1 MVLRYT
7 YPVLLCILILM
18 HGRWGYAVKDEIFR
32 ENETKISHH
41 IKSAEVGLFTMDEL
55 LNFHVGQKLPIFFP
69 IRNLS
74 LYPPFFL
81 PPKYQN
87 IIPFIKPAAMFNL
100 FKVPPSSPKG
110 KAFLGTLYSCDS
122 INGETTKICATSLDS
137 MLGFVKKAF
146 GPDVDFKFITTTH
159 PTLTTPVFQN
169 YTVLEPPVEI
179 VSVKKV
185 PCHPFPYFYAI
196 YFCHT
201 DLNYETRAFKLRL
214 VGDGSGDEVEAVIVC
229 HLDSKNLSSD
239 HLVFRMLGV
248 EKGSSYCHVF
258 RQGDILWIQQQTSGG
273 GVAAV

>member
-18 HGRWGYAVKDEIFR
+18 HGRWGYA
-32 ENETKISHH
+32 
-41 IKSAEVGLFTMDEL
+41 VGLFTMDEL

-169 YTVLEPPVEI
+169 YTVLGPPVEI

-185 PCHPFPYFYAI
+185 PCHP
-196 YFCHT
+196 
-201 DLNYETRAFKLRL
+201 AFRLRL
-214 VGDGSGDEVEAVIVC
+214 VGDGSEDEVEAVVVC

-258 RQGDILWIQQQTSGG
+258 RQGDIVWIQQQTSGG
-273 GVAAV
+273 GVSAV

>member
-1 MVLRYT
+1 MCAY
-7 YPVLLCILILM
+7 IQQ
-18 HGRWGYAVKDEIFR
+18 GRWGYAVKDEIFR

-41 IKSAEVGLFTMDEL
+41 IKGAEVGLFTMDEL

-137 MLGFVKKAF
+137 MLGF
-146 GPDVDFKFITTTH
+146 
-159 PTLTTPVFQN
+159 N

-258 RQGDILWIQQQTSGG
+258 RQGDILWIQQQTSDG
-273 GVAAV
+273 GVAA